1 MPRLPALLLNLA
13 HALDHLFL
21 LIFATAV
28 GAIAVDFGYT
38 RWEDLMP
45 YTAGAFF
52 MFGLG
57 SVPAGRLGDLWG
69 RRRMM
74 LVFFH
79 GMGLSAIAVA
89 LTTNAWQM
97 ALALTV
103 LGAFSAIYHPVGIP
117 MLVQHS
123 ATPGRAIGINGLVG
137 NLGIAAAALTTGF
150 LVQHF
155 GWRAAFFV
163 PGVVSIALGLLFA
176 RVAPTE
182 AAAPARKKASTV
194 RQLPRDLAVRVF
206 VVMVASATTGSVLF
220 NLTTNANAQLLAERM
235 QALVTDPARLGLL
248 LAAVYA
254 VASVTQVIVGRLA
267 DRVALKPLFLGILAA
282 QVLLFAAA
290 AHTTGWAWYVLAIG
304 CMVSIFGTIPFNDV
318 MVVRYVD
325 DSMRS
330 RVAGLRLAISF
341 TLSSTAVLLLG
352 PVVKATGFDLLLL
365 GLAGVA
371 LLSLLIVT
379 GLPGERRLREA
390 WPAGAGRVGS

>member
-1 MPRLPALLLNLA
+1 MPALTALLLNIA

-28 GAIAVDFGYT
+28 GAIAADFGFA

-45 YTAGAFF
+45 FTAGAFF

-97 ALALTV
+97 AAALTV

-117 MLVQHS
+117 MLVQRS
-123 ATPGRAIGINGLVG
+123 TTPGRAIGINGLSG
-137 NLGIAAAALTTGF
+137 NLGIAVAALTTGF

-155 GWRAAFFV
+155 GWRAAFAV
-163 PGVVSIALGLLFA
+163 PGLVSIVLGLWFA
-176 RVAPTE
+176 RVAPAE
-182 AAAPARKKASTV
+182 GAAPARKPVGAV
-194 RQLPRDLAVRVF
+194 RVLPRALAVRVF
-206 VVMVASATTGSVLF
+206 VVMVASATTGSLLF
-220 NLTTNANAQLLAERM
+220 NLTTNGNAQLLAERM
-235 QALVTDPARLGLL
+235 DGIVADPARLGLL
-248 LAAVYA
+248 LAVVYA
-254 VASVTQVIVGRLA
+254 VASVAQVLVGRLV
-267 DRVALKPLFLGILAA
+267 DRMALKPLFLGILAA

-290 AHTTGWAWYVLAIG
+290 AQASGWLWYELAIG
-304 CMVSIFGTIPFNDV
+304 CMVSVFGAIPFNEF

-330 RVAGLRLAISF
+330 RVSGTRIAISF
-341 TLSSTAVLLLG
+341 TISSAAVLLLG
-352 PVVKATGFDLLLL
+352 PAVKAAGFTVLLAA
-365 GLAGVA
+365 LAAVA
-371 LLSLLIVT
+371 LASLLIVAW
-379 GLPGERRLREA
+379 LPGERQLGAA
-390 WPAGAGRVGS
+390 WAGGAGSGGR